1 MLSAKLNNSAPPN
14 EIQESFLFLV
24 NEKKNSGDAENH
36 LHSFNVVP
44 HLDVLAAN
52 VHCVV
57 ICCSRLFETSVG
69 TKVRFNCFFCFKNQ
83 CRGILRAA
91 EASLLSL
98 SLTISSNP
106 TTIFNPTAASL
117 SLSLSF

>member
-1 MLSAKLNNSAPPN
+1 M
-14 EIQESFLFLV
+14 

-36 LHSFNVVP
+36 LHSFNVVL

-57 ICCSRLFETSVG
+57 ICCSRLLETSVG
-69 TKVRFNCFFCFKNQ
+69 TNVRFNCFFCFNNQ
-83 CRGILRAA
+83 CGGILRAA
-91 EASLLSL
+91 EVSLLSL
-98 SLTISSNP
+98 SLTISLSNP